1 MQSLF
6 KEMNIKSTLLVVV
19 FLSVCSLAFSQNNAI
34 SNAINKQDISINNT
48 KIKHNYSSEKDII
61 PIWRGWSVGLSY
73 GVTKFVGDIGMY
85 DHYPAQIKQDQE
97 SGISYFL
104 ELKPASSLSISKKIN
119 SYYSLST
126 ELLSGQFAGL
136 SRHSNYQNY
145 TIFDPLG
152 NYENSG
158 DKFVTSFTE
167 VDLIVNLGISNI
179 MSYFAKTRNVY
190 AFSLEGKFG
199 IGYNK
204 YNSVRSNL
212 FSDAYIYSFG
222 YADTGVNSTGT
233 NYGSQK
239 KDLFGSPSETVY
251 IYGVQAKYKL
261 NSRINL
267 LLDYIVRNGKTDKW
281 DASIMSTQN
290 LKDKFS
296 FLSMGLA
303 YRIGNHDYAKE
314 WESPID
320 GLKDDVSTLF
330 VKIDGFTDDADN
342 DGVSDAFDK
351 SPITPLGV
359 AVDGSGNALDVDM
372 DNVPDYRDA
381 DPFSNRGAQ
390 VDDNGKEFDDDK
402 DGVPNS
408 IDLESNTPVGTMVN
422 QFGINVRNANYVNSG
437 GFVYFPSIYFNSG
450 SAIVGNSNE
459 NRIATMALLLK
470 NNPDVYLNVIGHTDN
485 VGTPKFNK
493 QLGLKRAKAVVEYL
507 VLNYNVSPD
516 RLKATTKGE
525 GDPLSSMTEITIDL
539 ERDINVNTVLG
550 IDRRVDFEIID

>member
-1 MQSLF
+1 
-6 KEMNIKSTLLVVV
+6 MNIKSFLLVVF
-19 FLSVCSLAFSQNNAI
+19 FLIFSILAYSQNNAI
-34 SNAINKQDISINNT
+34 SNSINKRNILKNNIEIKRSIT
-48 KIKHNYSSEKDII
+48 SAKEAI
-61 PIWRGWSVGLSY
+61 PFWKGWAVGFTF
-73 GVTKFVGDIGMY
+73 GFTQFDGDVRQY
-85 DHYPAQIKQDQE
+85 DHYPAYQK
-97 SGISYFL
+97 SSNFF
-104 ELKPASSLSISKKIN
+104 ELGSAVSLSLAKQIN
-119 SYYSLST
+119 SFYSLSA
-126 ELLSGQFAGL
+126 ELSTGSFSGLRRNNEYLANDSYDPF
-136 SRHSNYQNY
+136 QNY
-145 TIFDPLG
+145 EG
-152 NYENSG
+152 NG
-158 DKFVTSFTE
+158 DKFLTSYSE
-167 VDLIVNLGISNI
+167 ADLIVNIDVTKALAYFVSPNQAGKIS
-179 MSYFAKTRNVY
+179 FDA
-190 AFSLEGKFG
+190 KFG
-199 IGYNK
+199 IGYNI
-204 YNSVRSNL
+204 YNSVRRNL
-212 FSDAYIYSFG
+212 FSDKYIYSFG
-222 YADTGVNSTGT
+222 YTDEGVNSTGT

-239 KDLFGSPSETVY
+239 IDLFGSPSETVC

-267 LLDYIVRNGKTDKW
+267 LLDYTVRNGKTDNW
-281 DASIMSTQN
+281 DASIMNTQN
-290 LKDKFS
+290 LNDKFS
-296 FLSMGLA
+296 FLSMGFA
-303 YRIGNHDYAKE
+303 FRIGNNDYAKE

-330 VKIDGFTDDADN
+330 VKIDGFTEDTDN

-351 SPITPLGV
+351 SSNTPLGV

-372 DNVPDYRDA
+372 DNVPDYRDV
-381 DPFSNRGAQ
+381 DPFSNKDAQ

-422 QFGINVRNANYVNSG
+422 QFGINVRDPNYVNSG
-437 GFVYFPSIYFNSG
+437 GLIYFPSIYFNSG
-450 SAIVGNSNE
+450 SAKVENSNV

>member
-1 MQSLF
+1 
-6 KEMNIKSTLLVVV
+6 MNIKSTLLVVV

-48 KIKHNYSSEKDII
+48 KIKHNDSSEKDII

-239 KDLFGSPSETVY
+239 KDLFSSPSETVY
-251 IYGVQAKYKL
+251 IYGVQAKYRL
-261 NSRINL
+261 NAKINL
-267 LLDYIVRNGKTDKW
+267 LLDYTVRNGKTDKW
-281 DASIMSTQN
+281 DASIMSAQN

-296 FLSMGLA
+296 FLSLGLA
-303 YRIGNHDYAKE
+303 YEIGNHDYDKD
-314 WESPID
+314 WENPID
-320 GLKDDVSTLF
+320 GLKDDVSNLL
-330 VKIDGFTDDADN
+330 VKIDRFTDDTDN

-351 SPITPLGV
+351 SPHTPLGV
-359 AVDGSGNALDVDM
+359 AVDGFGNALDVDM

-381 DPFSNRGAQ
+381 DPFSNSGAQ

-408 IDLESNTPVGTMVN
+408 MDLESNPSVGAMVN
-422 QFGINVRNANYVNSG
+422 QFGINVINTNYVNSG
-437 GFVYFPSIYFNSG
+437 GLIHFPSIYFNSG
-450 SAIVGNSNE
+450 SAIVGNSNV

-493 QLGLKRAKAVVEYL
+493 QLGLKRANAVVDYL
-507 VLNYNVSPD
+507 VLNYNVDPV
-516 RLKATTKGE
+516 RLKSTTKGE
-525 GDPLSSMTEITIDL
+525 AEPLSSVIEITSDL
-539 ERDINVNTVLG
+539 EDNIKANSLAKIN
-550 IDRRVDFEIID
+550 RRVDFEIVD

>member
-1 MQSLF
+1 
-6 KEMNIKSTLLVVV
+6 MNIKSTLLVVV
-19 FLSVCSLAFSQNNAI
+19 CLYVCDVAYSQNNAI
-34 SNAINKQDISINNT
+34 SNSINKQNISINNLE
-48 KIKHNYSSEKDII
+48 IKHSNSSAKDII
-61 PIWRGWSVGLSY
+61 PLWRGWAVGFTFGL
-73 GVTKFVGDIGMY
+73 TQFDGDIRQY
-85 DHYPAQIKQDQE
+85 DHYPAYQK
-97 SGISYFL
+97 SSNFL
-104 ELKPASSLSISKKIN
+104 ELRSAVSLSLTKQIN
-119 SYYSLST
+119 SFYSLNA
-126 ELLSGQFAGL
+126 ELSSGSFSGL
-136 SRHSNYQNY
+136 KRKNEYTGYDIFDPYQNY
-145 TIFDPLG
+145 EG
-152 NYENSG
+152 NG
-158 DKFVTSFTE
+158 DKFLTSFKE
-167 VDLIVNLGISNI
+167 ADLILNIDMTNAMAYFFKPKKTGKLSFDAKLGIGFNI
-179 MSYFAKTRNVY
+179 
-190 AFSLEGKFG
+190 
-199 IGYNK
+199 
-204 YNSVRSNL
+204 YNSVRKNL
-212 FSDAYIYSFG
+212 FSDTYIYSFG
-222 YADTGVNSTGT
+222 YTDEGVNSTGT

-351 SPITPLGV
+351 SPNTPLGV
-359 AVDGSGNALDVDM
+359 AVDGSGSALDVDM

-390 VDDNGKEFDDDK
+390 VDDNGKELDDDK

-408 IDLESNTPVGTMVN
+408 IDLESNTPVGNMVN

-437 GFVYFPSIYFNSG
+437 GLIYFPSIYFNSG
-450 SAIVGNSNE
+450 SAVVGSSNE

-470 NNPDVYLNVIGHTDN
+470 NNPDVHLNVIGHTDN
-485 VGTPKFNK
+485 IGTPKFNK
-493 QLGLKRAKAVVEYL
+493 QLALKRAKAVVDYL
-507 VLNYNVSPD
+507 VLNYNIIPV
-516 RLKATTKGE
+516 RLKATSKGE
-525 GDPLSSMTEITIDL
+525 ADPLSSVTEIFSDL
-539 ERDINVNTVLG
+539 ESDVKVNALAEIN
-550 IDRRVDFEIID
+550 RRVDFEIVD